1 MMTARLSDRVEAD
14 TGWSFCGEGGASD
27 LSAEACSALGA
38 LWLSMTSALYT
49 MEDQ

>member
-1 MMTARLSDRVEAD
+1 MMTARLSGKVEAD
-14 TGWSFCGEGGASD
+14 AGWLFCREGGASD
-27 LSAEACSALGA
+27 PSAESRLAVGA